1 VSVFSSLID
10 QSQVVEILKDAAQAA
25 HNSNDLSQ
33 VMTSTWL
40 FTGPPGS
47 GRSNAAIAFAAALVC
62 KEGGCSKCNDCIS
75 TILGTHA
82 DVELIKTQGLSIKID
97 EVRELITRAS
107 WAPSVANYRVVVI
120 EDADRLTDSAA
131 NALLKVIEEAGLRT
145 IWLLCAP
152 TLTDVLPTIR
162 SRCRHLSLR
171 TPSTKAITNLLIE
184 RDSVDAKTAE
194 FVARASGGHIGRAR
208 RLATDANARQN
219 RSNILK
225 LPLMIKDIASAFK
238 AAQLLV
244 DAAKADA
251 LTDALTDAEK
261 KDEDEIS
268 KLKEAWGATGSKM
281 VSGGSK
287 AVKELE
293 KEQKSRS
300 TRMVRDYL
308 DRALLDL
315 ATLYRDVLLLQSN
328 STDSLIN
335 QDLIEQIKIMATSTN
350 PAKTLGKIEA
360 ILKTRRNLAQNAA
373 PLLLIEAL
381 MCELR

>member
-1 VSVFSSLID
+1 MNVFNSLID
-10 QSQVVEILKDAAQAA
+10 QSAVVEILKEAVNSAQKL
-25 HNSNDLSQ
+25 NESSQ
-33 VMTSTWL
+33 VMTNTWL

-62 KEGGCSKCNDCIS
+62 KEGGCSKCVDCMS
-75 TILGTHA
+75 TIIGTHA
-82 DVELIKTQGLSIKID
+82 DVELIKTEGLSIKID
-97 EVRELITRAS
+97 EIRELITRAS
-107 WAPSVANYRVVVI
+107 WAPSVASYRVVVI
-120 EDADRLTDSAA
+120 EDSDRLTESAA
-131 NALLKVIEEAGLRT
+131 NALLKVIEEPGLRT

-171 TPSTKAITNLLIE
+171 TPSTRAVANLLIE
-184 RDSVDAKTAE
+184 RESIDPKTAE
-194 FVARASGGHIGRAR
+194 FAARAAGGHIGRAR
-208 RLATDANARQN
+208 RLATDENAKQN
-219 RSNILK
+219 RSSILK
-225 LPLMIKDIASAFK
+225 LPLTIKDVTSAYK
-238 AAQLLV
+238 AAQFLV

-251 LTDALTDAEK
+251 LKDSEK

-281 VSGGSK
+281 VSGGAK
-287 AVKELE
+287 VVKELE
-293 KEQKSRS
+293 KEQKSRA

-315 ATLYRDVLLLQSN
+315 STLYRDILLIQSN
-328 STDSLIN
+328 ATDSLIN
-335 QDLIEQIKIMATSTN
+335 QDLIEEIKQLAQVTRPEQTV
-350 PAKTLGKIEA
+350 AKIES
-360 ILKTRRNLAQNAA
+360 ILKTRRNLAHNAA

>member
-1 VSVFSSLID
+1 MSVFNSLID
-10 QSQVVEILKDAAQAA
+10 QPQVVQTLKDAVGSANINEDAT
-25 HNSNDLSQ
+25 Q
-33 VMTSTWL
+33 VMTNTWL
-40 FTGPPGS
+40 FTGPAGS

-62 KEGGCSKCNDCIS
+62 EKGGCSTCNSCIS

-107 WAPSVANYRVVVI
+107 WKPSIANYRIVVI

-131 NALLKVIEEAGLRT
+131 NALLKVIEEPGLRT

-162 SRCRHLSLR
+162 SRCRHLTLR
-171 TPSTKAITNLLIE
+171 TPSTKAITKLLIE
-184 RDSVDAKTAE
+184 RNQIESKTAE
-194 FVARASGGHIGRAR
+194 FVAKASGGHIGRAR
-208 RLATDANARQN
+208 RLALDATARQN
-219 RSNILK
+219 RENILR
-225 LPLMIKDIASAFK
+225 LPLMIKDIASAYK
-238 AAQLLV
+238 AAQFLV
-244 DAAKADA
+244 DSAKSEAVADA
-251 LTDALTDAEK
+251 EEK
-261 KDEDEIS
+261 DQNEIS
-268 KLKEAWGATGSKM
+268 KLKEAWGSTGSKM
-281 VSGGSK
+281 VTGGSK
-287 AVKELE
+287 AIKELE

-315 ATLYRDVLLLQSN
+315 ATLYRDIMLVQAN
-328 STDSLIN
+328 STESLIN
-335 QDLIEQIKIMATSTN
+335 QDLLEEIKQLAALKSPARTVEQID
-350 PAKTLGKIEA
+350 A
-360 ILKTRRNLAQNAA
+360 ILRTRRNLAQNAA

>member
-1 VSVFSSLID
+1 MSVFGSLID
-10 QSQVVEILKDAAQAA
+10 QTEVISILKDAVAA
-25 HNSNDLSQ
+25 SRMIDNKTQS
-33 VMTSTWL
+33 MTNTWL

-62 KEGGCSKCNDCIS
+62 KDGGCSKCNDCMS
-75 TILGTHA
+75 TIIGTHA
-82 DVELIKTQGLSIKID
+82 DVELIKTAGLSIKID
-97 EVRELITRAS
+97 EVRELISRAS
-107 WAPSVANYRVVVI
+107 WAPSVANYRVVVM
-120 EDADRLTDSAA
+120 EDADRLTESAA
-131 NALLKVIEEAGLRT
+131 NALLKVIEEPGLRT

-171 TPSTKAITNLLIE
+171 TPSTKAIAKLLIE
-184 RDSVDAKTAE
+184 RDGVESSTAD

-208 RLATDANARQN
+208 RLATDSTAREN
-219 RSNILK
+219 RSNIMK
-225 LPLMIKDIASAFK
+225 LPFMIKDVSSAFK
-238 AAQLLV
+238 AAQFLV

-251 LTDALTDAEK
+251 LVDAEK

-268 KLKEAWGATGSKM
+268 KLKEAWGASGSKL
-281 VSGGSK
+281 VAGGAK
-287 AVKELE
+287 VVKELE

-315 ATLYRDVLLLQSN
+315 STLYRDVLLVQSN
-328 STDSLIN
+328 SVDSLIN
-335 QDLIEQIKIMATSTN
+335 QDLISQINQLAQATKPEQTIR
-350 PAKTLGKIEA
+350 KIEA

>member
-1 VSVFSSLID
+1 MSVFNSLID
-10 QSQVVEILKDAAQAA
+10 QSQVISILKEAVTSA
-25 HNSNDLSQ
+25 NSAVDLSQ
-33 VMTSTWL
+33 AMTNTWL
-40 FTGPPGS
+40 FTGPAGS

-62 KEGGCSKCNDCIS
+62 KDGGCSKCQDCLS

-82 DVELIKTQGLSIKID
+82 DVELVKTQGLSIKID
-97 EVRELITRAS
+97 EVRELISRAS
-107 WAPSVANYRVVVI
+107 WAPSVANFRIVVI

-131 NALLKVIEEAGLRT
+131 NALLKVIEEPGLRT

-162 SRCRHLSLR
+162 SRCRHLALR
-171 TPSTKAITNLLIE
+171 TPSIKAITNLLIE
-184 RDSVDAKTAE
+184 RDQIDTKTTE

-208 RLATDANARQN
+208 RLATDLNARQS
-219 RSNILK
+219 REKILK
-225 LPLMIKDIASAFK
+225 LPLMIKDVSSAYK
-238 AAQLLV
+238 AAQFLV
-244 DAAKADA
+244 DSAKAEA
-251 LTDALTDAEK
+251 VADAEK
-261 KDEDEIS
+261 KDEDETS
-268 KLKEAWGATGSKM
+268 KLKEAWGSTGSKM
-281 VSGGSK
+281 VTGGSK
-287 AVKELE
+287 AIKELE

-300 TRMVRDYL
+300 TRLVRDYL

-315 ATLYRDVLLLQSN
+315 ATLYRDIMLVQSN

-335 QDLIEQIKIMATSTN
+335 QDLVEQINQLAATSSQ
-350 PAKTLGKIEA
+350 AKTLDKIEA

>member
-1 VSVFSSLID
+1 MSVFNSLID
-10 QSQVVEILKDAAQAA
+10 QSQVISILKEAVTSANNADNPSQA
-25 HNSNDLSQ
+25 
-33 VMTSTWL
+33 MTNTWL
-40 FTGPPGS
+40 FTGPAGS

-62 KEGGCSKCNDCIS
+62 KDEGCSKCQDCVS

-97 EVRELITRAS
+97 EIRELISRAS
-107 WAPSVANYRVVVI
+107 WAPSVANFRVIVI

-131 NALLKVIEEAGLRT
+131 NALLKVIEEPGLKT

-162 SRCRHLSLR
+162 SRCRHLTLR

-184 RDSVDAKTAE
+184 RDQIDFKTAE

-208 RLATDANARQN
+208 RLATDLNARQS
-219 RSNILK
+219 REKILR
-225 LPLMIKDIASAFK
+225 LPLMIKDVSSAYK
-238 AAQLLV
+238 AAQFLV
-244 DAAKADA
+244 DSAKAEA
-251 LTDALTDAEK
+251 VADAER

-268 KLKEAWGATGSKM
+268 KLKEAWGSTGSKM
-281 VSGGSK
+281 VTGGSK

-315 ATLYRDVLLLQSN
+315 ATLYRDVMLVQLK
-328 STDSLIN
+328 STDPLIN
-335 QDLIEQIKIMATSTN
+335 QDLIEQINQLAATSSQ
-350 PAKTLGKIEA
+350 AKTLDKIEA

-373 PLLLIEAL
+373 ALLLIEAL

>member
-1 VSVFSSLID
+1 MSVFSSLID
-10 QSQVVEILKDAAQAA
+10 QSEVVAILKEAVQSAR
-25 HNSNDLSQ
+25 NKEDLTQ
-33 VMTSTWL
+33 GMTNTWL

-62 KEGGCSKCNDCIS
+62 KDSGCSKCNDCMS
-75 TILGTHA
+75 TIIGTHA
-82 DVELIKTQGLSIKID
+82 DVELIKTEGLSIKID
-97 EVRELITRAS
+97 EIRELITRAS
-107 WAPSVANYRVVVI
+107 WAPSVASYRVVVM
-120 EDADRLTDSAA
+120 EDADRLTESAA
-131 NALLKVIEEAGLRT
+131 NALLKVIEEPGLRT

-171 TPSTKAITNLLIE
+171 TPSTKSVANLLIE
-184 RDSVDAKTAE
+184 RESIDPKTAE
-194 FVARASGGHIGRAR
+194 FAARAASGHIGRAR
-208 RLATDANARQN
+208 RLATDENAKQN
-219 RSNILK
+219 RTSILK
-225 LPLMIKDIASAFK
+225 LPLMIKDVASAYK
-238 AAQLLV
+238 AAQFLV

-251 LTDALTDAEK
+251 LKDSEK

-281 VSGGSK
+281 VSGGAK
-287 AVKELE
+287 VVKELE
-293 KEQKSRS
+293 KEQKSRA

-315 ATLYRDVLLLQSN
+315 STLYRDILLIQSN
-328 STDSLIN
+328 SVDSLIN
-335 QDLIEQIKIMATSTN
+335 QDLIKEIKQLAQATRPEQ
-350 PAKTLGKIEA
+350 TLAKIES
-360 ILKTRRNLAQNAA
+360 ILKTRRNLAHNAA

>member
-1 VSVFSSLID
+1 MSVFGSLID
-10 QSQVVEILKDAAQAA
+10 QTEVISILEDAVEASRMVDNKTQ
-25 HNSNDLSQ
+25 S
-33 VMTSTWL
+33 MTNTWL

-62 KEGGCSKCNDCIS
+62 KDGGCSKCNDCMS
-75 TILGTHA
+75 TIIGTHS
-82 DVELIKTQGLSIKID
+82 DVELIKTAGLSIKID
-97 EVRELITRAS
+97 EVRELISRAS
-107 WAPSVANYRVVVI
+107 WAPSVANYRVVVM
-120 EDADRLTDSAA
+120 EDADRLTESAA
-131 NALLKVIEEAGLRT
+131 NALLKVIEEPGLRT

-171 TPSTKAITNLLIE
+171 TPSTKAIAKLLTE
-184 RDSVDAKTAE
+184 RDGVESSTAD

-208 RLATDANARQN
+208 RLATDSTAREN
-219 RSNILK
+219 RSNIMK
-225 LPLMIKDIASAFK
+225 LPFMIKDVSSAFK
-238 AAQLLV
+238 AAQFLV

-251 LTDALTDAEK
+251 LVDAEK

-268 KLKEAWGATGSKM
+268 KLKEAWGASGSKL
-281 VSGGSK
+281 VAGGAK
-287 AVKELE
+287 VVKELE

-315 ATLYRDVLLLQSN
+315 STLYRDVLLVQSN
-328 STDSLIN
+328 SVDSLIN
-335 QDLIEQIKIMATSTN
+335 QDLISQINQLAQATKPEQTIR
-350 PAKTLGKIEA
+350 KIEA

>member
-1 VSVFSSLID
+1 MSVFGSLID
-10 QSQVVEILKDAAQAA
+10 QTEVISILKDAVEASRMVDNKTQ
-25 HNSNDLSQ
+25 S
-33 VMTSTWL
+33 MTNTWL

-47 GRSNAAIAFAAALVC
+47 GRSNAAIAFAAALGC
-62 KEGGCSKCNDCIS
+62 KEGGCSKCNDCMS
-75 TILGTHA
+75 TIIGTHA
-82 DVELIKTQGLSIKID
+82 DVELIKTAGLSIKID
-97 EVRELITRAS
+97 EVRELISRAS
-107 WAPSVANYRVVVI
+107 WAPSVANYRVVVM
-120 EDADRLTDSAA
+120 EDADRLTESAA
-131 NALLKVIEEAGLRT
+131 NALLKVIEEPGLRT

-171 TPSTKAITNLLIE
+171 TPSTKAIAKLLTE
-184 RDSVDAKTAE
+184 RDGVESSTAD

-208 RLATDANARQN
+208 RLATDSTAREN
-219 RSNILK
+219 RSNIMK
-225 LPLMIKDIASAFK
+225 LPFMIKDVSSAFK
-238 AAQLLV
+238 AAQFLV

-251 LTDALTDAEK
+251 LVDAEK

-268 KLKEAWGATGSKM
+268 KLKEAWGATGSKL
-281 VSGGSK
+281 VAGGAK
-287 AVKELE
+287 VVKELE

-315 ATLYRDVLLLQSN
+315 STLYRDVLLVQSN
-328 STDSLIN
+328 SVDSLIN
-335 QDLIEQIKIMATSTN
+335 QDLISQINQLAQATKPEQTIR
-350 PAKTLGKIEA
+350 KIEA

>member
-1 VSVFSSLID
+1 MSVFNSLVD
-10 QSQVVEILKDAAQAA
+10 QSEVINALQEAVKSSKNKGDQTQA
-25 HNSNDLSQ
+25 
-33 VMTSTWL
+33 MTHAWL

-62 KEGGCSKCNDCIS
+62 KDGGCSKCVDCMS
-75 TILGTHA
+75 TITGSHA
-82 DVELIKTQGLSIKID
+82 DVELIKTEGLSIKID
-97 EVRELITRAS
+97 EIRDLISRAS
-107 WAPSVANYRVVVI
+107 WAPSVAAWRVVVI

-131 NALLKVIEEAGLRT
+131 NALLKVVEEPGLRT
-145 IWLLCAP
+145 VWLLCAP

-171 TPSTKAITNLLIE
+171 TPSTKAITKLLIE
-184 RDSVDAKTAE
+184 RDSIDASTAE
-194 FVARASGGHIGRAR
+194 FVAKASGGHIGRAR
-208 RLATDANARQN
+208 RLATDPNAKEN
-219 RSNILK
+219 RKNIMK
-225 LPLMIKDIASAFK
+225 LPFTIKDIATAFK
-238 AAQLLV
+238 AAQNLV
-244 DAAKADA
+244 EAAKADA
-251 LTDALTDAEK
+251 LADSEA
-261 KDEDEIS
+261 KDELEIS
-268 KLKEAWGATGSKM
+268 KLKEAWGGSGSKLAA
-281 VSGGSK
+281 GGSK

-315 ATLYRDVLLLQSN
+315 STLYRDVLLVQSG
-328 STDSLIN
+328 SSDSLIN
-335 QDLIEQIKIMATSTN
+335 EDLKSEISKLAANES
-350 PAKTLGKIEA
+350 PERTLKKIEA

>member
-1 VSVFSSLID
+1 MSVFNSLID
-10 QSQVVEILKDAAQAA
+10 QPQVVQTLKDAVGSANINEDA
-25 HNSNDLSQ
+25 SQ
-33 VMTSTWL
+33 VMTNTWL
-40 FTGPPGS
+40 FTGPAGS

-62 KEGGCSKCNDCIS
+62 EKGGCSTCNSCIS

-107 WAPSVANYRVVVI
+107 WKPSIANYRIVVI

-131 NALLKVIEEAGLRT
+131 NALLKVIEEPGLRT

-162 SRCRHLSLR
+162 SRCRHLALR
-171 TPSTKAITNLLIE
+171 TPSTKAITKLLIE
-184 RDSVDAKTAE
+184 RDQIETKTAE

-208 RLATDANARQN
+208 RLALDATARQN
-219 RSNILK
+219 RENILR
-225 LPLMIKDIASAFK
+225 LPLMIKDIASAYK
-238 AAQLLV
+238 AAQFLV
-244 DAAKADA
+244 DSAKSEAVV
-251 LTDALTDAEK
+251 DAEE
-261 KDEDEIS
+261 KDQNEIS
-268 KLKEAWGATGSKM
+268 KLKEAWGSTGSKM
-281 VSGGSK
+281 VTGGSK
-287 AVKELE
+287 AIKELE

-315 ATLYRDVLLLQSN
+315 ATLYRDIMLVQAN
-328 STDSLIN
+328 STESLIN
-335 QDLIEQIKIMATSTN
+335 QDLLEEIKQLAALKS
-350 PAKTLGKIEA
+350 PAKTVEQIDA

>member
-1 VSVFSSLID
+1 MSVFNSLID
-10 QSQVVEILKDAAQAA
+10 QPQVVQTLKDAVGSANINEDAT
-25 HNSNDLSQ
+25 Q
-33 VMTSTWL
+33 VMTNTWL
-40 FTGPPGS
+40 FTGPAGS

-62 KEGGCSKCNDCIS
+62 EKGGCSTCNSCIS

-107 WAPSVANYRVVVI
+107 WKPSIANYRIVVI

-131 NALLKVIEEAGLRT
+131 NALLKVIEEPGLRT

-162 SRCRHLSLR
+162 SRCRHLALR
-171 TPSTKAITNLLIE
+171 TPSTKAITKLLIE
-184 RDSVDAKTAE
+184 RDQIESKTAE
-194 FVARASGGHIGRAR
+194 FVAKASGGHIGRAR
-208 RLATDANARQN
+208 RLALDVTARQN
-219 RSNILK
+219 RENILR
-225 LPLMIKDIASAFK
+225 LPLMIKDIASAYK
-238 AAQLLV
+238 AAQFLV
-244 DAAKADA
+244 DSAKSEAVADA
-251 LTDALTDAEK
+251 ED
-261 KDEDEIS
+261 KDQNEIS
-268 KLKEAWGATGSKM
+268 KLKEAWGSTGSKM
-281 VSGGSK
+281 VTGGSK
-287 AVKELE
+287 AIKELE

-315 ATLYRDVLLLQSN
+315 ATLYRDIMLVQAN
-328 STDSLIN
+328 STESLIN
-335 QDLIEQIKIMATSTN
+335 QDLLEEIKQLAALKS
-350 PAKTLGKIEA
+350 PAKTVEQIDA

>member
-1 VSVFSSLID
+1 MSVFGSLID
-10 QSQVVEILKDAAQAA
+10 QTEVISILKDAVEASRMVD
-25 HNSNDLSQ
+25 NKSQ
-33 VMTSTWL
+33 SMTNTWL

-62 KEGGCSKCNDCIS
+62 KDGGCSKCNDCMS
-75 TILGTHA
+75 TIIGTHA
-82 DVELIKTQGLSIKID
+82 DVELIKTAGLSIKID
-97 EVRELITRAS
+97 EVRELISRAS
-107 WAPSVANYRVVVI
+107 WAPSVANYRVVVM
-120 EDADRLTDSAA
+120 EDADRLTESAA
-131 NALLKVIEEAGLRT
+131 NALLKVIEEPGLRT

-171 TPSTKAITNLLIE
+171 TPSTKAIAKLLIE
-184 RDSVDAKTAE
+184 RDGVESSTAD

-208 RLATDANARQN
+208 RLATDSTAREN
-219 RSNILK
+219 RSNIMK
-225 LPLMIKDIASAFK
+225 LPFMIKDVSSAFK
-238 AAQLLV
+238 AAQFLV

-251 LTDALTDAEK
+251 LVDAEK

-268 KLKEAWGATGSKM
+268 KLKEAWGATGSKL
-281 VSGGSK
+281 VAGGPK
-287 AVKELE
+287 VVKELE

-315 ATLYRDVLLLQSN
+315 STLYRDVLLVQSN
-328 STDSLIN
+328 SVDSLIN
-335 QDLIEQIKIMATSTN
+335 QDLISQINQLAQATKPEQTIR
-350 PAKTLGKIEA
+350 KIEA

>member
-1 VSVFSSLID
+1 MSVFGSLID
-10 QSQVVEILKDAAQAA
+10 QTEVISILKDAVEASRMVDNKTQ
-25 HNSNDLSQ
+25 S
-33 VMTSTWL
+33 MTNTWL

-62 KEGGCSKCNDCIS
+62 KDGGCSKCNDCMS
-75 TILGTHA
+75 TIIGTHA
-82 DVELIKTQGLSIKID
+82 DVELIKTAGLSIKID
-97 EVRELITRAS
+97 EVRELISRAS
-107 WAPSVANYRVVVI
+107 WAPSVANYRVVVM
-120 EDADRLTDSAA
+120 EDADRLTESAA
-131 NALLKVIEEAGLRT
+131 NALLKVIEEPGLRT

-171 TPSTKAITNLLIE
+171 TPSTKAIAKLLIE
-184 RDSVDAKTAE
+184 RDGVESSTAD

-208 RLATDANARQN
+208 RLATDSTAREN
-219 RSNILK
+219 RSNIMK
-225 LPLMIKDIASAFK
+225 LPFMIKDVPSAFK
-238 AAQLLV
+238 AAQFLV

-251 LTDALTDAEK
+251 LVDAEK

-268 KLKEAWGATGSKM
+268 KLKEAWGASGSKL
-281 VSGGSK
+281 VAGGAK
-287 AVKELE
+287 VVKELE

-315 ATLYRDVLLLQSN
+315 STLYRDVLLVQSN
-328 STDSLIN
+328 SVDSLIN
-335 QDLIEQIKIMATSTN
+335 QDLISQINQLAQATKPEQTIR
-350 PAKTLGKIEA
+350 KIEA

>member
-1 VSVFSSLID
+1 MSVFGSLID
-10 QSQVVEILKDAAQAA
+10 QTEVISILKDAVEASRMVDNKTQ
-25 HNSNDLSQ
+25 S
-33 VMTSTWL
+33 MTNTWL

-62 KEGGCSKCNDCIS
+62 KDGGCSKCNDCMS
-75 TILGTHA
+75 TIIGTHS
-82 DVELIKTQGLSIKID
+82 DVELIKTAGLSIKID
-97 EVRELITRAS
+97 EVRELISRAS
-107 WAPSVANYRVVVI
+107 WAPSVANYRVVVM
-120 EDADRLTDSAA
+120 EDADRLTESAA
-131 NALLKVIEEAGLRT
+131 NALLKVIEEPGLRT

-171 TPSTKAITNLLIE
+171 TPSTKAIAKLLIE
-184 RDSVDAKTAE
+184 RDGVESSTAD

-208 RLATDANARQN
+208 RLATDSTAREN
-219 RSNILK
+219 RSNIMK
-225 LPLMIKDIASAFK
+225 LPFMIKDVSSAFK
-238 AAQLLV
+238 AAQFLV

-251 LTDALTDAEK
+251 LVDAEK

-268 KLKEAWGATGSKM
+268 KLKEAWGASGSKL
-281 VSGGSK
+281 VAGGAK
-287 AVKELE
+287 VVKELE

-315 ATLYRDVLLLQSN
+315 STLYRDVLLVQSN
-328 STDSLIN
+328 SVDSLIN
-335 QDLIEQIKIMATSTN
+335 QDLISQINQLAQATKPEQTIR
-350 PAKTLGKIEA
+350 KIEA